1 MKFDPVDFGKYNKP
15 PFYPQYLS
23 RGETKK
29 LVSFDD
35 EQLVELDRLID
46 KASDQYD
53 LDKAKGILLDRL
65 GKLKDVPRD
74 GNDDE
79 LYRLL
84 IRLQILLD
92 TTDCSVPDIIKI
104 IKFIYSSEEVR
115 LMPKYP
121 AGIIILHDGEN
132 DSIDFN
138 KYLAQIVGAGIGY
151 ETRELFN
158 IYEKLPIKDFETK
171 KAFKDDCDRFF
182 LPPVKRD
189 GTYKRDGTMKR
200 NRFGQIKDYLKMKN
214 KNPPALERIEVK
226 DYLNYGMRWCIRRDG
241 THRRDGTKTRGGYI
255 SLNE

>member
-1 MKFDPVDFGKYNKP
+1 MKFDLIDFGKYNKP

-35 EQLVELDRLID
+35 EQFGELDRLID
-46 KASDQYD
+46 KTSDQYD

-74 GNDDE
+74 GNEDE

-84 IRLQILLD
+84 IRLQIMLD

-104 IKFIYSSEEVR
+104 IKVIYSSEEIR
-115 LMPKYP
+115 LQPKYP

-138 KYLAQIVGAGIGY
+138 KYLSQIIAAGVGY
-151 ETRELFN
+151 ETMELF
-158 IYEKLPIKDFETK
+158 KFTDDLLLQDFEPSSYILHNRLMDD
-171 KAFKDDCDRFF
+171 FDDCFTYGIDCYDGSKSYGPRFF
-182 LPPVKRD
+182 DEL
-189 GTYKRDGTMKR
+189 
-200 NRFGQIKDYLKMKN
+200 
-214 KNPPALERIEVK
+214 RIEIT
-226 DYLNYGMRWCIRRDG
+226 LHCFTYGLDCYDG
-241 THRRDGTKTRGGYI
+241 SKSYGRV
-255 SLNE
+255 L